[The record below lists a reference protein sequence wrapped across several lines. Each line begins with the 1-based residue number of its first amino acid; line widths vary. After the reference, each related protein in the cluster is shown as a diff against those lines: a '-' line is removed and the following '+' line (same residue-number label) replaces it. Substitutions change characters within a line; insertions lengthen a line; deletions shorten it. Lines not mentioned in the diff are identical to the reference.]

1 LSESLI
7 RAQIKTILE
16 SVSGIGVVHNYVR
29 YPRSAGDLL
38 KIMTNTSGIVNG
50 WTISRS
56 TTPSKPITLG
66 PFGLIERDH
75 NFHISGLYEMD
86 DTAASEITLQ
96 AICDAIFDVI
106 KSKPTLNGTAI
117 RHDQIQIESI
127 SFILIGQDEKTADL
141 YHTAELSLVAYER
154 VTKTP

>member
-1 LSESLI
+1 
-7 RAQIKTILE
+7 
-16 SVSGIGVVHNYVR
+16 
-29 YPRSAGDLL
+29 
-38 KIMTNTSGIVNG
+38 
-50 WTISRS
+50 
-56 TTPSKPITLG
+56 
-66 PFGLIERDH
+66 
-75 NFHISGLYEMD
+75 MD